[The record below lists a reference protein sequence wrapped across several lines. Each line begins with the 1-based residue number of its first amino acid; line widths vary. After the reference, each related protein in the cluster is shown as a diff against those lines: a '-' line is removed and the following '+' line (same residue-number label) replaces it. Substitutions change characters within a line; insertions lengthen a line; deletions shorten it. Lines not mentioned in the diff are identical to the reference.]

1 MKSLVKFNF
10 KFIKPNQKVMGKV
23 NKNIFILALITALAV
38 CASVFIPQPVLL
50 TTQGWNTFI
59 IFLATI
65 ACLILNPFPM
75 GVITFLAIVSCI
87 MTDSI
92 SSNKALE
99 GFGQSIVWLVVCA
112 FFIARTVI
120 NTGLGTRIAYFFI
133 SRFGQTPI
141 GVAYSIIFTELCIS
155 PMIPSAT
162 SRGGGIIYPIAKS
175 VIEGYATTI
184 HHGQKKIGEFFTMIC
199 LHSNIITSTM
209 FLTAM
214 AGNPIAQKLAG
225 SLGVEITWSNW
236 AQAAV
241 IPGLISL
248 ILLPLTVGLF
258 CKLPTGLD
266 NKLIVQNA
274 KDGLKNLGR
283 MTKNELITTGTFIGL
298 ITLWIFEKQIGVSAT
313 TTAMLGVCL
322 LLLAGVLT
330 WNDIINEKS
339 AWDIFIWFSILVTIA
354 NSLSEQQVTVWMGN
368 IVSASLDGYTP
379 VFTAI
384 IVCVG
389 LFFGHYMFASVTV
402 YFTAMYSVFLKTF
415 LDLGLPPLA
424 SAYSLVIAIMLSSG
438 FTHYGISSAP
448 VYFSGGYMTVK
459 QWWKKSFG
467 ITVSVAMIWVI
478 ICIAWW
484 SIIGWI

>member
-1 MKSLVKFNF
+1 MD
-10 KFIKPNQKVMGKV
+10 KV
-23 NKNIFILALITALAV
+23 NKNIFILVLIATLAV
-38 CASVFIPQPVLL
+38 CTSVFVPQPTSL
-50 TTQGWNTFI
+50 TTQGWHTFI

-65 ACLILNPFPM
+65 AGLILNPFPM

-92 SSNKALE
+92 SINKALE

-133 SRFGQTPI
+133 SKFGQTPI
-141 GVAYSIIFTELCIS
+141 GVAYSIIFTEVCIS

-175 VIEGYATTI
+175 VIEGYGSTI
-184 HHGQKKIGEFFTMIC
+184 NDGQKKIGEFFTMIC

-225 SLGVEITWSNW
+225 TLGVEITWSNW

-241 IPGLISL
+241 IPGIISL
-248 ILLPLTVGLF
+248 ILLPLTIKLF
-258 CKLPTGLD
+258 CKLPSGLD

-274 KDGLKNLGR
+274 KDGLKALGK
-283 MTKNELITTGTFIGL
+283 MSSKELITAGTFLGL
-298 ITLWIFEKQIGVSAT
+298 ITLWIFEKQTGINAT
-313 TTAMLGVCL
+313 TTAMLGVCIL
-322 LLLAGVLT
+322 LLTGVLT

-339 AWDIFIWFSILVTIA
+339 AWDIFMWFSILVTIA
-354 NSLSEQQVTVWMGN
+354 NSLSEQKVTVWMGD
-368 IVSASLDGYTP
+368 IISCSLEGYTP
-379 VFTAI
+379 LFTGI

-389 LFFGHYMFASVTV
+389 LFFGHYMFASITV

-415 LDLGLPPLA
+415 LSLGLPPLA

-459 QWWKKSFG
+459 QWWSKSFG
-467 ITVSVAMIWVI
+467 ITLSIAMIWVI
-478 ICIAWW
+478 VCIIWW